1 MIVKRSLIF
10 FFPILFTVACQSSIN
25 RIEVEIVSN
34 AQSAAIDSLKYALTG
49 LQGINYVA
57 LSPDTTHITLKY
69 DRYKTH
75 SDVIMQCIAEYGYH
89 PRMIS
94 KKSIPNEEES
104 AP

>member
-1 MIVKRSLIF
+1 MTFKRYFLLLI
-10 FFPILFTVACQSSIN
+10 PILCTVACQSNIN

-34 AQSAAIDSLKYALTG
+34 TQSAAVDSLKYALTG
-49 LQGINYVA
+49 LQGISYVA

-75 SDVIMQCIAEYGYH
+75 SDVILQCISKYGYH

-94 KKSIPNEEES
+94 KKSIPNEKES
-104 AP
+104 AL